1 MKLDTERL
9 VITSWHAASDDDLAA
24 LFEPEVVAALP
35 PNYTGVTAP
44 RAFLQDREE
53 EAVLYGIWHLQRCI
67 GLVFVFEDGTEGRIG
82 YLLRKSAWGQGFGKE
97 VVAALVAHLKEGPM
111 TTLYAGVETDN
122 IGSIKVLEY
131 SGFKEIPSDQ
141 EGLKN
146 YRLTL

>member
-1 MKLDTERL
+1 
-9 VITSWHAASDDDLAA
+9 
-24 LFEPEVVAALP
+24 
-35 PNYTGVTAP
+35 
-44 RAFLQDREE
+44 
-53 EAVLYGIWHLQRCI
+53 
-67 GLVFVFEDGTEGRIG
+67 
-82 YLLRKSAWGQGFGKE
+82 
-97 VVAALVAHLKEGPM
+97 M

>member
-9 VITSWHAASDDDLAA
+9 IITSWHAASDDDLAA

-53 EAVLYGIWHLQRCI
+53 EATLYGIWHLQRCI

-82 YLLRKSAWGQGFGKE
+82 YLLRKSAWGRGSAKRW
-97 VVAALVAHLKEGPM
+97 LRLLWLTSKRGP
-111 TTLYAGVETDN
+111 
-122 IGSIKVLEY
+122 
-131 SGFKEIPSDQ
+131 
-141 EGLKN
+141 
-146 YRLTL
+146 